1 MASIPLKPE
10 YGPSLGRLLAPRWHA
25 ASRPARMLVLAL
37 CAALVALL
45 LAAALTLENAQYSH
59 AGPAPFSFS
68 YRDLY
73 RAAPPPG
80 AYVEVRRPRSGPVV
94 DSFAVSSLRLPPY
107 AGSPNAELLLYVN
120 TYIAALRR
128 RSSDFRLLG
137 EGKTRVNTVPG
148 YDVLY
153 TARVQRRTT
162 YGRDILLLPERPH
175 PRDGVTIS
183 MLSLPGA
190 EPQVTSPL
198 LVGTTGVLELPIET
212 FTIH

>member
-10 YGPSLGRLLAPRWHA
+10 YGPSLGRTLAPRWRA
-25 ASRPARMLVLAL
+25 ASRPARVLVLAL
-37 CAALVALL
+37 CAALVALV

-59 AGPAPFSFS
+59 AGRAPFSFS

-73 RAAPPPG
+73 RAPPPPG
-80 AYVEVRRPRSGPVV
+80 TDVEVRRPRSGPVV
-94 DSFAVSSLRLPPY
+94 DSFAVSPLRLPAY
-107 AGSPNAELLLYVN
+107 AGSANAELLVYVN
-120 TYIAALRR
+120 AYIAGLRHR
-128 RSSDFRLLG
+128 LRAFRLLG

-153 TARVQRRTT
+153 TARVQARTM
-162 YGRDILLLPERPH
+162 YGRDILLLPELRH
-175 PRDGVTIS
+175 PRDGVAIS

-190 EPQVTSPL
+190 ESQVTSSL

>member
-25 ASRPARMLVLAL
+25 SPRPVRVLVLAL
-37 CAALVALL
+37 CVALVALL
-45 LAAALTLENAQYSH
+45 LAAALTLENAQYSNG
-59 AGPAPFSFS
+59 GPAPFGFS

-80 AYVEVRRPRSGPVV
+80 AYVEVRRPRRGPVV
-94 DSFAVSSLRLPPY
+94 DSFVVGPLRLPSY
-107 AGSPNAELLLYVN
+107 AGSSGADLLIYVN

-128 RSSDFRLLG
+128 RSVDFRLLG

-153 TARVQRRTT
+153 TARVQGRTM
-162 YGRDILLLPERPH
+162 YGRDILLLPERSH

-190 EPQVTSPL
+190 ESQVTSPL

>member
-10 YGPSLGRLLAPRWHA
+10 YGPSLGRILAPRWRA
-25 ASRPARMLVLAL
+25 ASRTARAFVLVLCLAL
-37 CAALVALL
+37 AALL
-45 LAAALTLENAQYSH
+45 LGAGLTLENAHYAH
-59 AGPAPFSFS
+59 GGPAPFSFS

-80 AYVEVRRPRSGPVV
+80 AYVEVRRPRGGPLV
-94 DSFAVSSLRLPPY
+94 DSFAVSPLPLPPY
-107 AGSPNAELLLYVN
+107 TGSPQAELLIYAN
-120 TYIAALRR
+120 AYIAALRR
-128 RSSDFRLLG
+128 RLSDFRLLG

-153 TARVQRRTT
+153 TARVQARTM
-162 YGRDILLLPERPH
+162 YGRDILLLPERHH
-175 PRDGVTIS
+175 PAAGVAIA

-190 EPQVTSPL
+190 ESQVTDPL

-212 FTIH
+212 FVIH